1 MNNIYEICNK
11 IVTCLQNEDYDFLN
25 EHNALCRVSE
35 EDIKRVIYE
44 YGGHLS
50 SIPNLADDMCM
61 YMYNDKSGM
70 KIDLDLWIGGKRS
83 DLTLQV
89 EIKFDED
96 DRINSYRI
104 LDLLV
109 M

>member
-1 MNNIYEICNK
+1 MDNIYEICEK
-11 IVTCLQNEDYDFLN
+11 IVTCLQYEDYDFLN

-35 EDIKRVIYE
+35 EDIKWVMHE
-44 YGGHLS
+44 YGGRLS
-50 SIPNLADDMCM
+50 SIPDLADAM
-61 YMYNDKSGM
+61 YINKYNDKSGM
-70 KIDLDLWIGGKRS
+70 KIDLDLWIDGKRS

-89 EIKFDED
+89 EIKLSED
-96 DRINSYRI
+96 GRISGYRI

>member
-1 MNNIYEICNK
+1 MPSK
-11 IVTCLQNEDYDFLN
+11 IAILFQT
-25 EHNALCRVSE
+25 E

-44 YGGHLS
+44 YGDYLS
-50 SIPNLADDMCM
+50 LSPNLADDMCIC
-61 YMYNDKSGM
+61 MYNDKSGM
-70 KIDLDLWIGGKRS
+70 KIDLDLWIDGKRS

-89 EIKFDED
+89 EIKLDED

-104 LDLLV
+104 LDILV

>member
-1 MNNIYEICNK
+1 MTYEQK
-11 IVTCLQNEDYDFLN
+11 VM
-25 EHNALCRVSE
+25 
-35 EDIKRVIYE
+35 
-44 YGGHLS
+44 LS
-50 SIPNLADDMCM
+50 LSPNLADDICI

-70 KIDLDLWIGGKRS
+70 KIDLDLWIDGKRS

-89 EIKFDED
+89 EIKLDEG